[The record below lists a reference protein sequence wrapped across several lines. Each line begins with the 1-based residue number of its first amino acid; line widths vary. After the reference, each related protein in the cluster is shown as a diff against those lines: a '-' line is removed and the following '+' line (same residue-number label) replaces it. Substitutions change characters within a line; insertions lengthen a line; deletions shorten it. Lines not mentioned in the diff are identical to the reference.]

1 MAAESSPTGAASR
14 QQVHFNG
21 AKVPNLYSRRLAD
34 GTTRFEFTAK
44 VKGRVVKRTLAATSA
59 RQAVREIENLKPVA
73 RQGGIGQGSIRFGEL
88 VDRFLQEAEA
98 GSYFRESGPFATA
111 TVRLYRQQL
120 ADHVR
125 DQLGESRRVRD
136 ITQSD
141 VQQLIDRLRLK
152 LSGSTC
158 RGVVTAISAVFT
170 YGRRRGL
177 VQANPTR
184 DLLMPSTRRQSEP
197 VYLDRDSIDALIES
211 QGVEFRPVIATLA
224 YTGLRISEALGL
236 VWSNVDLQAGTL
248 TVEQQLGRD
257 GRSRAE
263 LKTASS
269 KGTLSLPEPLIAE
282 LRAHRARLA
291 ERGLDRVSGDRL
303 VFQTR
308 SGLSPGR
315 RNCLRALQVQA
326 AKLGIRG
333 QDGEPVGLHDLR
345 HSLASTLRGLGWTN
359 EQVAPILRHANA
371 RTTAML
377 YGGLSND
384 ALVSIREQAAA
395 ALG

>member
-1 MAAESSPTGAASR
+1 MTHASSPSGAASR
-14 QQVHFNG
+14 QQVTFNG

-34 GTTRFEFTAK
+34 GSLRFEFTAK
-44 VKGRVVKRTLAATSA
+44 VKGRVVKRTLAAQSA
-59 RQAVREIENLKPVA
+59 RQAVREIEAMKPLA
-73 RQGGIGQGSIRFGEL
+73 RQGGIGQGSIRLGEL
-88 VDRFLQEAEA
+88 IDRFLREVEA
-98 GSYFRESGPFATA
+98 GTYFPEAGRYSAATIN
-111 TVRLYRQQL
+111 LYRQQL

-136 ITQSD
+136 VSQAD
-141 VQQLIDRLRLK
+141 VQQLVDRLRLK

-158 RGVVTAISAVFT
+158 RGVVSAISAVFT

-177 VQANPTR
+177 VQVNPTR
-184 DLLMPSTRRQSEP
+184 DLLMPSTRRRSQP
-197 VYLDRDSIDALIES
+197 VYLGRDSIRALIEA

-236 VWSNVDLQAGTL
+236 VWANVDLQAGTV

-257 GRSRAE
+257 GRTRAA

-269 KGTLSLPEPLIAE
+269 AGTLSLPSALLAE
-282 LRAHRARLA
+282 LKAHRARLA
-291 ERGLDRVSGDRL
+291 ERGLDRVRGDAF
-303 VFQTR
+303 VFQTS
-308 SGLSPGR
+308 SGRSPGR

-326 AKLGIRG
+326 AKLGIEG
-333 QDGEPVGLHDLR
+333 HDGEPVGLHDLR

-384 ALVSIREQAAA
+384 ALVSIRAEAAA
-395 ALG
+395 ALS

>member
-1 MAAESSPTGAASR
+1 VTTASSPTGAASR
-14 QQVHFNG
+14 QQVVFNG
-21 AKVPNLYSRRLAD
+21 ARVPNLYSRRLAN
-34 GTTRFEFTAK
+34 GETKYEFTAK
-44 VKGRVVKRTLAATSA
+44 VRGKVVKRTLSATSA

-73 RQGGIGQGSIRFGEL
+73 RQGGIGQGTVRLGEL
-88 VDRFLQEAEA
+88 ADRFLQEAEA
-98 GSYFRESGPFATA
+98 GTYFRESGPFAAA
-111 TVRLYRQQL
+111 TVKLYRQQL

-136 ITQSD
+136 ITQGD

-158 RGVVTAISAVFT
+158 RGVVSAISAVFT

-177 VQANPTR
+177 VEINPTR

-197 VYLDRDSIDALIES
+197 VYLDRDSITALIES
-211 QGVEFRPVIATLA
+211 QGDEFRPVIATLA
-224 YTGLRISEALGL
+224 YTGLRISECLGL
-236 VWSNVDLQAGTL
+236 VWSNVDLQTGTL
-248 TVEQQLGRD
+248 TVEKQLGRD

-282 LRAHRARLA
+282 LRAHR
-291 ERGLDRVSGDRL
+291 ERQAKIGFDRIAPDRL
-303 VFQTR
+303 VFVTR
-308 SGLSPGR
+308 NGLSPGR

-326 AKLGIRG
+326 AKLGIEGR
-333 QDGEPVGLHDLR
+333 DGEPVGLHDLR

-384 ALVSIREQAAA
+384 ALVSIRAEAAA
-395 ALG
+395 ALS